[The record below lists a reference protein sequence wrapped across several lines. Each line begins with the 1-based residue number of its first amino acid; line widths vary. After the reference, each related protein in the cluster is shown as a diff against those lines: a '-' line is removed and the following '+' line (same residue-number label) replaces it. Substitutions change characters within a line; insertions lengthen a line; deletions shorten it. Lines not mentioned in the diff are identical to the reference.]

1 MAATMMPSQSPRNAQ
16 DLSISALL
24 SPSAPEDSTRVIR
37 TLLHKHIDHALESL
51 PLRHDATDVGLVNY
65 IGDTIVHLQ
74 GMLESIAEELV
85 DDEFV
90 IAKTEIGAGRMDT
103 NGGNLGDLM
112 PIRHFSEA
120 YRNLK

>member
-1 MAATMMPSQSPRNAQ
+1 MPSQSPRNAQ

-24 SPSAPEDSTRVIR
+24 SPSAPEDSVIR
-37 TLLHKHIDHALESL
+37 TLLQKHFDQALDSL

-74 GMLESIAEELV
+74 GMLESIADELV

-90 IAKTEIGAGRMDT
+90 VAKTEIGSARMDM

-112 PIRHFSEA
+112 PIRHFNEA